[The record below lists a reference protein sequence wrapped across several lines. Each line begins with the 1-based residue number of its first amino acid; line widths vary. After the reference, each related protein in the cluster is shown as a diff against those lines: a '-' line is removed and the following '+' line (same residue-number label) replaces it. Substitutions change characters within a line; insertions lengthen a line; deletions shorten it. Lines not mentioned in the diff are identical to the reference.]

1 MKHFIKILFFILI
14 PFFAFSQSLG
24 KNAGKTRLAP
34 TTQLRK
40 GTKPNQI
47 LMTRQSDTSLVY
59 SDLDTIL
66 KPTKYLSLM
75 DTTCTSWN
83 GGYVYMCQDGV
94 GATLQNVVING
105 NTYTLNQPLYD
116 GSGNHTALNTA
127 VQNAISSAGYSATV
141 IGFDDGVCYE
151 IDFSLTS
158 GCSPLIIDFNWFDG
172 TNNQTTQG
180 SSDPNA
186 TITQVDIN
194 TLIDT
199 AIANCP
205 SLTVAKLDSC
215 NVSYLYM
222 FNCSTGQWETFKT
235 TEIKTAGKTLFVD
248 EVTGNDATA
257 KKGCPTCA
265 FKTIDAALNV
275 ISDGDLL
282 KVLAGNYV
290 NNISANSSFNIEC
303 DNGVNWEIKAKLIN
317 PSPTRKL
324 NRMAWKFDRIY
335 SNNYFN
341 AFGSDTL
348 VKMDIFANEVNNVGI
363 GSGSINETVVINK
376 CIDCKTGIYSSSP
389 NAISNVQIKN
399 MTSTKTYGVANFNS
413 FPVQAR
419 NSSTNVEVDNINIRH
434 SSSAWQGVFNFDY
447 NQGGSRKYNL
457 LLHNVLFYP
466 TNQYSILPPLY
477 SSKSAY
483 GLDGDNTLV
492 YIGNSLLDSTIAN
505 IEIDNYKGS
514 GHAVVVNGYGNT
526 IGQTLFVKIKGTFYK
541 GIPFSIEALN
551 QSSINTKIV
560 VDLDVD
566 CYDGIGVLLGIDNF
580 ADANSTSSITITG
593 KIRTHNNP
601 CIVLQGGLNG
611 RVFLENL
618 ALTNIG
624 GTYSIESNSS
634 QNVVVKPNCVSNLA
648 PTANITQLGSSILV
662 DSNFNN

>member
-1 MKHFIKILFFILI
+1 MKNILFVILLFIS
-14 PFFAFSQSLG
+14 FSVFGQKWTLG
-24 KNAGKTRLAP
+24 VVPPTGTEQRINQ

-40 GTKPNQI
+40 GTKPNQFHITRADGSVIFMDQDTVAQI
-47 LMTRQSDTSLVY
+47 LGIGAGSPV
-59 SDLDTIL
+59 
-66 KPTKYLSLM
+66 KY
-75 DTTCTSWN
+75 
-83 GGYVYMCQDGV
+83 
-94 GATLQNVVING
+94 
-105 NTYTLNQPLYD
+105 YTLNTVGDTSTYK
-116 GSGNHTALNTA
+116 ALA
-127 VQNAISSAGYSATV
+127 Q
-141 IGFDDGVCYE
+141 
-151 IDFSLTS
+151 L
-158 GCSPLIIDFNWFDG
+158 
-172 TNNQTTQG
+172 
-180 SSDPNA
+180 
-186 TITQVDIN
+186 
-194 TLIDT
+194 
-199 AIANCP
+199 NCP
-205 SLTVAKLDSC
+205 SLAVAKLDSC
-215 NVSYLYM
+215 SISYLFM
-222 FNCSTGQWETFKT
+222 FNCEASKWELFKT
-235 TEIKTAGKTLFVD
+235 PNIYTAGKTLFVD

-265 FKTIDAALNV
+265 FKTIDAALSV
-275 ISDGDLL
+275 INDGDLL

-335 SNNYFN
+335 SNNYFA

-389 NAISNVQIKN
+389 NAISNVHIKN
-399 MTSTKTYGVANFNS
+399 MTSTNTYGVANWNS
-413 FPVQAR
+413 FPIQAR
-419 NSSTNVEVDNINIRH
+419 NTSINVEVDNININH
-434 SSSAWQGVFNFDY
+434 SSLPWQGVFNFDY
-447 NQGGSRKYNL
+447 GAGGNRKYNL

-466 TNQYSILPPLY
+466 PNQYSILPPLY

-492 YIGNSLLDSTIAN
+492 YIGNSLRDSTIAN

-514 GHAVVVNGYGNT
+514 GHAVVVNGDENT

-541 GIPFSIEALN
+541 GIPFSIEAFN

-566 CYDGIGVLLGIDNF
+566 CYDGIGVLLGIGNY

-601 CIVLQGGLNG
+601 CIVLQGALNG
-611 RVFLENL
+611 RVFLDNL
-618 ALTNIG
+618 TMTNLG
-624 GTYSIESNSS
+624 GTYSIESNSN
-634 QNVVVKPNCVSNLA
+634 QNIIVKPGCASNV
-648 PTANITQLGSSILV
+648 PTSANVTQLGTGIYV
-662 DSNFNN
+662 DPNFNN